1 MSDHPTMPPED
12 DDMLAAEVAL
22 GLVEGE
28 ARDDARARMLQ
39 DRAFARR
46 VADWQERFVAMTD
59 DITPVN
65 APARSRK
72 ALMARLFPARRVPL
86 MQRLWVWQ
94 GISFAALAT
103 VAFLAVPLLQE
114 PTEPTPGEV
123 YATRMAAED
132 SALELLAVMDMSR
145 GDIALRRVSGAA
157 PEGRVLELWAILPER
172 APISLGVLPDGDV
185 SRVALPAN
193 LAAEAAQITLAI
205 TDEPPGGAPGGVPTG
220 SVMAAGAVAEL

>member
-22 GLVEGE
+22 GLAEGE
-28 ARDDARARMLQ
+28 VRDAARSRLLQ
-39 DRAFARR
+39 DRDFARR
-46 VADWQERFVAMTD
+46 VADWQERFAALTD
-59 DITPVN
+59 DIAPVA
-65 APARSRK
+65 APARTRK
-72 ALMARLFPARRVPL
+72 ALMARLFPMRRVPL
-86 MQRLWVWQ
+86 MERLWVWQ

-114 PTEPTPGEV
+114 PVEPERAEV

-145 GDIALRRVSGAA
+145 GDIALRRVSGTA
-157 PEGRVLELWAILPER
+157 PEGRVLELWAILPDR
-172 APISLGVLPDGDV
+172 APISLGVLPEGDV
-185 SRVALPAN
+185 NRVSLPVD

>member
-1 MSDHPTMPPED
+1 MSDHTTMPPED

-22 GLVEGE
+22 GLVEGD
-28 ARDDARARMLQ
+28 ARDAARARMLQ

-114 PTEPTPGEV
+114 TTEPTPGEV

-172 APISLGVLPDGDV
+172 APISLGVLPEGDV
-185 SRVALPAN
+185 SRVALPAD

-205 TDEPPGGAPGGVPTG
+205 TDEPPGGAPGGQATG
-220 SVMAAGAVAEL
+220 SVMAIGAVAEL